1 MKKYIIGILI
11 SFISTASIAQKEFI
25 IKSEIPGIKDG
36 IVVGLMTEEDTENKE
51 IAVDTVKNGKF
62 TLRGKLDHPTL
73 CTLST
78 NNLNLLGKDQDTG
91 KIRWTYTN
99 IFVSDTTMTFAATAY
114 DSIANDA
121 PIGKYFR
128 ITGGRAQAD
137 FNEYNL
143 SGIKPL
149 DWIKNHPHS
158 VLSVKLANDLIRG
171 GSGLRKLEIQEI
183 ANYITSVPDDT
194 ERLSE
199 FRRNCEFAKRTAVG
213 EPILDLPLFDTKKT
227 ANRLTNIIPKGRYTL
242 IDFWASW
249 CGICRSSIPDIKSV
263 AKKHPNITIVG
274 VSADSKYDQWI
285 NAIKKEKMEW
295 KQYCLTID
303 GGKQLLE
310 KYLITGVPFYIIVD
324 PQGQIVRVPQYVS
337 EIDDYFTQIDNKK

>member
-11 SFISTASIAQKEFI
+11 SLISTTSIAQKKFI

-36 IVVGLMTEEDTENKE
+36 IVVGLITAENSENKE

-62 TLRGKLDHPTL
+62 IIRGKLSHPTL
-73 CTLST
+73 CTLTT
-78 NNLNLLGKDQDTG
+78 NNLNLLGNDQDAE
-91 KIRWTYTN
+91 KIRWTYTT

-143 SGIKPL
+143 SGIQPL

-158 VLSVKLANDLIRG
+158 VLSVKLANDLIKG

-183 ANYITSVPDDT
+183 ANYISSVPDDT

-199 FRRNCEFAKRTAVG
+199 FKRNCEFAKRTAVG
-213 EPILDLPLFDTKKT
+213 EPILDLPLFDTKKIT
-227 ANRLTNIIPKGRYTL
+227 NRLTKIIPKGKYTL

-249 CGICRSSIPDIKSV
+249 CGICRSSMPDLKTV
-263 AKKHPNITIVG
+263 AKKHPNIAIIG
-274 VSADSKYDQWI
+274 VSADSKYDPWI
-285 NAIKKEKMEW
+285 NAIRKEKMEW
-295 KQYCLTID
+295 KQYCLTIN

-310 KYLITGVPFYIIVD
+310 KYLISGVPFYIIVD

-337 EIDDYFTQIDNKK
+337 EIDDYFTKIDNKK